1 MQTSLPVHQNFCSTF
16 LCAYTVYWI
25 SAVHYTWIG
34 AMNLFHVMR
43 GFVFAAH
50 LLFTFVL
57 VMIHVVRGFVF
68 EPYVVLCR
76 ELPEL
81 DE

>member
-1 MQTSLPVHQNFCSTF
+1 
-16 LCAYTVYWI
+16 
-25 SAVHYTWIG
+25 
-34 AMNLFHVMR
+34 MNLFHVMR